1 MAGTSTLTKAVMVRL
16 PNEVADK
23 VERNAERQGRSVS
36 DYLRRMIV
44 LQVGRKR

>member
-1 MAGTSTLTKAVMVRL
+1 MAGTSMITRAVMVRL
-16 PNEVADK
+16 PNEVAEK
-23 VERNAERQGRSVS
+23 VARNAERQGRSVS